1 MRPAEPSRS
10 FLEQRARPALDRAL
24 RGPSAPRNYSSR
36 APLGYW
42 TTSAFGRLDAIPHA
56 PAKVDDP
63 DDVTATWNQRSRER
77 TESSRCHSA
86 PPSVRTMRGSYRFTH
101 RQLQG
106 DAVQV
111 QARRGRGDRRDLK
124 REICHD
130 YRVS

>member
-1 MRPAEPSRS
+1 
-10 FLEQRARPALDRAL
+10 
-24 RGPSAPRNYSSR
+24 
-36 APLGYW
+36 
-42 TTSAFGRLDAIPHA
+42 
-56 PAKVDDP
+56 
-63 DDVTATWNQRSRER
+63 
-77 TESSRCHSA
+77 
-86 PPSVRTMRGSYRFTH
+86 MRGSYRFTH